1 MARVWD
7 TETGLLVHALPP
19 LHRRGVNTAAFSPN
33 GRTLT
38 TAADDMTARVWDLMG
53 DVEEPGECLHTL
65 GWDRCESVRLLCR
78 RSVYDLTVAHR
89 QSWCRLHNFDNPKSH
104 TFSIPYLFTSMVKM
118 FRA

>member
-1 MARVWD
+1 MPPRYAREADTRPHARTLTRHTAATQATTSEDHTSRVWD

-19 LHRRGVNTAAFSPN
+19 LHRRGVNAAAFSPN

-65 GWDRCESVRLLCR
+65 GWDRCAQFVVRLGLPSPR
-78 RSVYDLTVAHR
+78 PTV
-89 QSWCRLHNFDNPKSH
+89 
-104 TFSIPYLFTSMVKM
+104 
-118 FRA
+118 

>member
-1 MARVWD
+1 VWECRSRRSGLTSDRWTLARRVQATTSEDHTARVWD

-65 GWDRCESVRLLCR
+65 GWDR
-78 RSVYDLTVAHR
+78 
-89 QSWCRLHNFDNPKSH
+89 
-104 TFSIPYLFTSMVKM
+104 
-118 FRA
+118 